1 MTIHSLIFS
10 VTRLTDFKSFFLAN
24 VLTKVAQIF
33 RKFLASSKNY
43 FLSQNCQCYFLGQLL
58 KKLGQLFYFNI
69 WSHCSYSNII
79 IIRKKLRLKFT
90 KLKTLSGLCLEKNS
104 VLCNRHSMDLWY
116 WKKHSAYCATALLG
130 VASKN

>member
-1 MTIHSLIFS
+1 M
-10 VTRLTDFKSFFLAN
+10 
-24 VLTKVAQIF
+24 
-33 RKFLASSKNY
+33 
-43 FLSQNCQCYFLGQLL
+43 LL
-58 KKLGQLFYFNI
+58 FGATPEKLGQLFYFNI